1 MLSPMSSIKFPVEI
15 VFWVPGTSERFSVIA
30 HNSQEYA
37 EIMDIYVRTYK
48 SEQ

>member
-1 MLSPMSSIKFPVEI
+1 MNSIKFPVEI
-15 VFWVPGTSERFSVIA
+15 IFWVPGTSKSISVIA

-37 EIMDIYVRTYK
+37 EIMEIYIRTYK

>member
-1 MLSPMSSIKFPVEI
+1 MLLNMNSIKFPVEI
-15 VFWVPGTSERFSVIA
+15 IFWVPGTSKSISVIA

-37 EIMDIYVRTYK
+37 EIIGIYVRTYK